1 MGDGKH
7 PLPTPETDVDF
18 ADSRSSP
25 CCRCEAIASPATI
38 EESTMIRIFILS
50 ALCAAL
56 FSGVAVAAPA
66 HYTIDPAHTFPSFE
80 ADHMGI
86 SYWRGK
92 LNASEGKVVLDKVAG
107 KGSVDVTI
115 DLASIDFGQDK
126 LNEWARGKDLFET
139 SKYPKASYKGRLE
152 QFADGTPAKL
162 VGELN
167 LHGVTQPLT
176 LTIDRFKCIPHPLHK
191 RELCGADAV
200 GTFDRSKFGLDAG
213 KDYGFDMSV
222 ALRIQVEALR
232 DE

>member
-1 MGDGKH
+1 M
-7 PLPTPETDVDF
+7 T
-18 ADSRSSP
+18 
-25 CCRCEAIASPATI
+25 
-38 EESTMIRIFILS
+38 RISVPS
-50 ALCAAL
+50 ALCMALLSGAA
-56 FSGVAVAAPA
+56 SAAPVSF
-66 HYTIDPAHTFPSFE
+66 TIDPSHTYPSFE

-107 KGSVDVTI
+107 KGSVEVTI
-115 DLASIDFGQDK
+115 NLASIDFGQDK
-126 LNEWARGKDLFET
+126 LNEWARGKDLFDT
-139 SKYPKASYKGRLE
+139 TKYPKATYKGRLE
-152 QFADGTPAKL
+152 QFANGVPAKL
-162 VGELN
+162 VGELD

-176 LTIDRFKCIPHPLHK
+176 LTIDRFKCIPHPLYK

-200 GTFDRSKFGLDAG
+200 GTFDRAKFGLDAG